1 MTLEADKR
9 REVILEELARNRLI
23 KVADLSARFDI
34 SEVSI
39 RRDLEHLEKLGLLKR
54 VHGGAMAAPEGA
66 GRSAFSA
73 RAQRRAEAKERIG
86 CVAAEMIRPGERI
99 IFDSGSTVLQV
110 AKHIRG
116 DLLTSGGLT
125 AITGSLPIVR
135 ELGPWKMLHLIL
147 LGGIYLP
154 EYETVVGPQT
164 IENLRGLNA
173 DKLFLGA
180 DGLTLA
186 RGLTTANQLEAEV
199 DQAMA
204 RSAREIIAVADS
216 DKIGVIGLTTII
228 PVSKLTR
235 LITDRDAPADF
246 VAALR

>member
-1 MTLEADKR
+1 
-9 REVILEELARNRLI
+9 
-23 KVADLSARFDI
+23 
-34 SEVSI
+34 
-39 RRDLEHLEKLGLLKR
+39 
-54 VHGGAMAAPEGA
+54 
-66 GRSAFSA
+66 
-73 RAQRRAEAKERIG
+73 
-86 CVAAEMIRPGERI
+86 
-99 IFDSGSTVLQV
+99 LQV